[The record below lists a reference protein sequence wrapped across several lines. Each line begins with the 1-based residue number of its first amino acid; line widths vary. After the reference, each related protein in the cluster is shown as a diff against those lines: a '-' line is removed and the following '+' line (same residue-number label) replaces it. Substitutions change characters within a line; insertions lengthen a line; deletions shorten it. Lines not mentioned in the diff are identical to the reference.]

1 MSSLNISLPK
11 QLKTYVESQVEKG
24 EYGTPSEY
32 VRELIRRDKERRLR
46 RLEKELLEALHSGD
60 IELQESEIDGGALVT
75 AMRKKLSGAKRKQ
88 R

>member
-60 IELQESEIDGGALVT
+60 IELQESETDGGALVK